1 MKGGFMKGNNITLG
15 LIAGAVFLSGC
26 SSMTTLPLENTS
38 EKQVPSW
45 YLEHESKSSKG
56 WFFGEDS
63 YYAAAVAVSPD
74 MEMAVKKA
82 TLKAKAKIADRING
96 ELNNRTT
103 YVYDEK
109 GAAETMAGSM
119 AARDEIVNI
128 ITDTI
133 LRTYGIKD
141 REIIYNEELRNYRAF
156 VLVDIPSAD
165 IETLISQFEQDKR
178 IKQLVESRSNASVDN
193 TIQTLGADN
202 ETQVKVYPVP
212 ESRVGQ

>member
-1 MKGGFMKGNNITLG
+1 MKGSILQASALGTILFIT
-15 LIAGAVFLSGC
+15 GC
-26 SSMTTLPLENTS
+26 SSMTTLPTEDTS
-38 EKQVPSW
+38 SKQVPDW
-45 YLEHESKSSKG
+45 YLEHETKSSKG
-56 WFFGEDS
+56 WFFGADA
-63 YYAAAVAVSPD
+63 YFAAAVAVSPD

-82 TLKAKAKIADRING
+82 TLKAKAKISDRING

-103 YVYDEK
+103 YVYDET

-133 LRTYGIKD
+133 LRTYGIKK

-156 VLVDIPSAD
+156 VLIDIPSSD

-178 IKQLVESRSNASVDN
+178 IKQLVKNRTASVDK
-193 TIQTLGADN
+193 TIDSFKEN
-202 ETQVKVYPVP
+202 SDVEVNPVP
-212 ESRVGQ
+212 NP